1 LRPAVVAKVLSLL
14 CAIVSFFM
22 IFPILWSL
30 ADGSGDLLPLLWGM
44 GAGLVISTLLF
55 VVGSRAKVGD
65 LGIREAFAVVSL
77 SWVFASAIAAIP
89 YLLNGTVP
97 TYTDAFF
104 EAMSGF
110 TTTGA
115 TVLTDIQSN
124 PRGILFWRDLT
135 QWLGGMG
142 IIVLSLA
149 VLPFL
154 KVGGMQLYKAEVP
167 GPMPEKITPRVHQ
180 TALLLWGV
188 YLLLSLIQTSALLLG
203 GMNLFESLT
212 HTFGTMA
219 TGGFSP
225 LNGSIG
231 QYGNAYFE
239 WVIILFMFLAG
250 TNFVLH
256 LLVLRGDL
264 GAWWRNEEFRFY
276 VKLLAVAVL
285 LAAAFL
291 FSSGTYEE
299 LSDSIRYGAF
309 QVVSIVTTTGFVTA
323 DFGLWPNFLQYLL
336 LLLMFVGGCAG
347 STVGGIKSM
356 RIMVLVKHVKAELQR
371 LLHPRAIFTVRIGG
385 KVLEREVISSVTAFF
400 VMYIGLFAL
409 AALAMA
415 ALGLDVQTAIASAAA
430 AIGNIGPAL
439 GSVGPSSNYAHIP
452 AAGKWILSFCMLLGR
467 LEIYTVMMLFLPGTW
482 RR

>member
-1 LRPAVVAKVLSLL
+1 MRPAVVAKVLSLL
-14 CAIVSFFM
+14 CAIVSLFM
-22 IFPILWSL
+22 VFPILWSL
-30 ADGSGDLLPLLWGM
+30 ADGSGDLFPLLWGM
-44 GAGLVISTLLF
+44 GAGLGVSALLF
-55 VVGSRAKVGD
+55 VVGSKAKVGD
-65 LGIREAFAVVSL
+65 LGLREAFAVVSL
-77 SWVFASAIAAIP
+77 SWVLASAIAGIP

-97 TYTDAFF
+97 TYTEAFF

-188 YLLLSLIQTSALLLG
+188 YLLLSLLQTSALLLG
-203 GMNLFESLT
+203 GMSLFESLT

-225 LNGSIG
+225 LNRSIG

-256 LLVLRGDL
+256 FLLLRGDL

-291 FSSGTYEE
+291 FSSGTYEK

-409 AALAMA
+409 AAMAMA
-415 ALGLDVQTAIASAAA
+415 ALGLDVLTAIASAAA

-439 GSVGPSSNYAHIP
+439 GSVGPSSNYAHVP

>member
-1 LRPAVVAKVLSLL
+1 MRPAVVAKVLSLL
-14 CAIVSFFM
+14 CAIVSLFM
-22 IFPILWSL
+22 VFPILWSL
-30 ADGSGDLLPLLWGM
+30 ADGSGDLFPLLWGM
-44 GAGLVISTLLF
+44 GAGLGVSALLF
-55 VVGSRAKVGD
+55 VVGSKAKVGD
-65 LGIREAFAVVSL
+65 LGLREAFAVVSL
-77 SWVFASAIAAIP
+77 SWILASAIAGIP

-97 TYTDAFF
+97 TYTEAFF

-124 PRGILFWRDLT
+124 PRGILFWRALT

-188 YLLLSLIQTSALLLG
+188 YLLLSLLQTSALLLG
-203 GMNLFESLT
+203 GMSLFESLT

-225 LNGSIG
+225 LNRSIG

-256 LLVLRGDL
+256 FLLLRGDL

-276 VKLLAVAVL
+276 VKLLAVAIL

-291 FSSGTYEE
+291 FSSGTYEK

-409 AALAMA
+409 AAMAMA
-415 ALGLDVQTAIASAAA
+415 ALGLDVLTAIASAAA

-439 GSVGPSSNYAHIP
+439 GSVGPSSNYAHVP

>member
-1 LRPAVVAKVLSLL
+1 MRPAVVAKILSLL
-14 CAIVSFFM
+14 CAIVSLFM
-22 IFPILWSL
+22 AFPALWSL
-30 ADGSGDLLPLLWGM
+30 ADGSSDLFPLLAGM
-44 GAGLVISTLLF
+44 GTGLGVSALLF
-55 VVGSRAKVGD
+55 AAGFKAKAGD
-65 LGIREAFAVVSL
+65 LGVREAFAVVSL
-77 SWVFASAIAAIP
+77 SWVLASAIGGIP
-89 YLLNGTVP
+89 YLLYGTVP
-97 TYTDAFF
+97 TYTEAFF

-167 GPMPEKITPRVHQ
+167 SPMPEKITPRVHQ

-188 YLLLSLIQTSALLLG
+188 YLLLSLLQASALLLG
-203 GMNLFESLT
+203 GMNLFEALT

-225 LNGSIG
+225 LNRSIG

-239 WVIILFMFLAG
+239 WVITLFMFLAG
-250 TNFVLH
+250 TNFALH
-256 LLVLRGDL
+256 FLALRGDL

-276 VKLLAVAVL
+276 VKLLALSVL
-285 LAAAFL
+285 VAAAFL
-291 FSSGTYEE
+291 FSSGTYGSF
-299 LSDSIRYGAF
+299 SDSIRYGAF

-323 DFGLWPNFLQYLL
+323 DFGLWPNFLQFLL
-336 LLLMFVGGCAG
+336 LLLMFAGGCAG

-356 RIMVLVKHVKAELQR
+356 RIMVLGKHVKTELQR
-371 LLHPRAIFTVRIGG
+371 LLHPKAIFSVRVGG
-385 KVLEREVISSVTAFF
+385 RVLESEVISSVTAFF

-409 AALAMA
+409 AALVMA
-415 ALGLDVQTAIASAAA
+415 ALGLDVLSAIASAAA

-439 GSVGPSSNYAHIP
+439 GSVGPSSNYAHVP
-452 AAGKWILSFCMLLGR
+452 AAGKWVLSFCMLLGR

-482 RR
+482 KR

>member
-1 LRPAVVAKVLSLL
+1 MRPAVVAKVLSLL
-14 CAIVSFFM
+14 CAIVSLFM
-22 IFPILWSL
+22 VFPILWSL
-30 ADGSGDLLPLLWGM
+30 VDGSGDLFPLLWGM
-44 GAGLVISTLLF
+44 GAGLGVSTLLF
-55 VVGSRAKVGD
+55 VVGSKAKVGD
-65 LGIREAFAVVSL
+65 LGLREAFAVVSL
-77 SWVFASAIAAIP
+77 SWVLASAIAGIP

-97 TYTDAFF
+97 TYTEAFF

-124 PRGILFWRDLT
+124 PRGILFWRALT

-154 KVGGMQLYKAEVP
+154 KVGGMHLYKAEVP

-188 YLLLSLIQTSALLLG
+188 YLLLSLLQTSALLLG
-203 GMNLFESLT
+203 GMSLFESLT

-225 LNGSIG
+225 LNRSIG

-256 LLVLRGDL
+256 FLLLRGDL

-291 FSSGTYEE
+291 FLSGTYEK

-347 STVGGIKSM
+347 STGGGIKSM

-409 AALAMA
+409 AAMAMA
-415 ALGLDVQTAIASAAA
+415 ALGLDVLTAIASAAT

-439 GSVGPSSNYAHIP
+439 GSVGPSSNYAHVP

>member
-1 LRPAVVAKVLSLL
+1 MRPAVVAKVLSLL
-14 CAIVSFFM
+14 CAIVSLFM
-22 IFPILWSL
+22 VFPILWSL
-30 ADGSGDLLPLLWGM
+30 VDGSGDLFPLLWGM
-44 GAGLVISTLLF
+44 GAGLGVSALLF
-55 VVGSRAKVGD
+55 MVGSKAKVGD
-65 LGIREAFAVVSL
+65 LGLREAFAVVSL
-77 SWVFASAIAAIP
+77 SWVLASAIAGIP

-97 TYTDAFF
+97 TYTEAFF

-188 YLLLSLIQTSALLLG
+188 YLLLSLLQTSALLLG
-203 GMNLFESLT
+203 GMSLFESLT

-225 LNGSIG
+225 LNRSIG

-256 LLVLRGDL
+256 FLLLRGDP

-276 VKLLAVAVL
+276 VKLLAVAVM

-291 FSSGTYEE
+291 FLSGTYEK

-347 STVGGIKSM
+347 STVGGIKNM

-409 AALAMA
+409 AAMAMS
-415 ALGLDVQTAIASAAA
+415 ALGLDVLTAIASAAA

-439 GSVGPSSNYAHIP
+439 GSVGPSSNYAHVP

>member
-14 CAIVSFFM
+14 CAIVSLFM
-22 IFPILWSL
+22 VFPILWSL
-30 ADGSGDLLPLLWGM
+30 ADGSGDLFPLLWGM
-44 GAGLVISTLLF
+44 GAGLGVSALLF
-55 VVGSRAKVGD
+55 VVGSKAKVGD
-65 LGIREAFAVVSL
+65 LGLREAFAVVSL
-77 SWVFASAIAAIP
+77 SWVLASAIAGIP

-97 TYTDAFF
+97 TYTEAFF

-188 YLLLSLIQTSALLLG
+188 YLLLSLLQTSALLLG
-203 GMNLFESLT
+203 GMSLFESLT

-225 LNGSIG
+225 LNRSIG

-256 LLVLRGDL
+256 FLLLRGDL

-276 VKLLAVAVL
+276 VKLLAVAIL

-291 FSSGTYEE
+291 FSSGTYEK

-409 AALAMA
+409 AAMAMA
-415 ALGLDVQTAIASAAA
+415 ALGLDVLTAIASAAA

-439 GSVGPSSNYAHIP
+439 GSVGPSSNYAHVP

>member
-1 LRPAVVAKVLSLL
+1 MRPAVVAKVLSLL
-14 CAIVSFFM
+14 CAIVSLFM
-22 IFPILWSL
+22 VFPILWSL
-30 ADGSGDLLPLLWGM
+30 VDGSGDLFPLLWGM
-44 GAGLVISTLLF
+44 GAGLGVSALLF
-55 VVGSRAKVGD
+55 MVGSKAKVGD
-65 LGIREAFAVVSL
+65 LGLREAFAVVSL
-77 SWVFASAIAAIP
+77 SWVLASAIAGIP

-97 TYTDAFF
+97 TYTEAFF

-188 YLLLSLIQTSALLLG
+188 YLLLSLLQTSALLLG
-203 GMNLFESLT
+203 GMSLFESLT

-225 LNGSIG
+225 LNRSIG

-256 LLVLRGDL
+256 FLLLRGDL

-276 VKLLAVAVL
+276 VKLLAVAVM

-291 FSSGTYEE
+291 FLSGTYEK

-347 STVGGIKSM
+347 STVGGIKNM

-409 AALAMA
+409 AAMAMS
-415 ALGLDVQTAIASAAA
+415 ALGLDVLTAIASAAA

-439 GSVGPSSNYAHIP
+439 GSVGPSSNYAHVP

>member
-1 LRPAVVAKVLSLL
+1 MRPAVVAKVLSLL
-14 CAIVSFFM
+14 CAIVSLFM
-22 IFPILWSL
+22 VFPILWSL
-30 ADGSGDLLPLLWGM
+30 VDGSGDLFPLLWGM
-44 GAGLVISTLLF
+44 GAGLGVSALLF
-55 VVGSRAKVGD
+55 VVGSKAKVGD
-65 LGIREAFAVVSL
+65 LGLREAFAVVSL
-77 SWVFASAIAAIP
+77 SWILASAIAGIP

-97 TYTDAFF
+97 TYTEAFF

-124 PRGILFWRDLT
+124 PRGILFWRALT

-188 YLLLSLIQTSALLLG
+188 YLLLSLLQTSALLLG
-203 GMNLFESLT
+203 GMSLFESLT

-225 LNGSIG
+225 LNRSIG

-256 LLVLRGDL
+256 FLLLRGDL

-291 FSSGTYEE
+291 FSSGTYEK

-409 AALAMA
+409 AAMAMA
-415 ALGLDVQTAIASAAA
+415 ALGLDVLTAIASAAA

-439 GSVGPSSNYAHIP
+439 GSVGPSSNYAHVP

>member
-1 LRPAVVAKVLSLL
+1 MRPAVVAKVLSLL
-14 CAIVSFFM
+14 CAIVSLFM
-22 IFPILWSL
+22 VFPILWSL
-30 ADGSGDLLPLLWGM
+30 ADGSGDLFPLLWGM
-44 GAGLVISTLLF
+44 GAGLGVSTLLF
-55 VVGSRAKVGD
+55 VVGSKAKVGD
-65 LGIREAFAVVSL
+65 LGLREAFAVVSL
-77 SWVFASAIAAIP
+77 SWVLASAIAGIP

-97 TYTDAFF
+97 TYTEAFF

-124 PRGILFWRDLT
+124 PRGILFWRALT

-180 TALLLWGV
+180 TALLRWGV
-188 YLLLSLIQTSALLLG
+188 YLLLSLLQTSALLLG
-203 GMNLFESLT
+203 GMSLFESLT

-225 LNGSIG
+225 LNRSIG

-256 LLVLRGDL
+256 FLLLRGDL

-291 FSSGTYEE
+291 FSSGTYEK

-409 AALAMA
+409 AAMAMA
-415 ALGLDVQTAIASAAA
+415 ALGLDVLTAIASAAA

-439 GSVGPSSNYAHIP
+439 GSVGPSSNYAHVP

>member
-1 LRPAVVAKVLSLL
+1 
-14 CAIVSFFM
+14 
-22 IFPILWSL
+22 
-30 ADGSGDLLPLLWGM
+30 
-44 GAGLVISTLLF
+44 
-55 VVGSRAKVGD
+55 
-65 LGIREAFAVVSL
+65 
-77 SWVFASAIAAIP
+77 
-89 YLLNGTVP
+89 
-97 TYTDAFF
+97 
-104 EAMSGF
+104 MSGF

-135 QWLGGMG
+135 QCLGGMG